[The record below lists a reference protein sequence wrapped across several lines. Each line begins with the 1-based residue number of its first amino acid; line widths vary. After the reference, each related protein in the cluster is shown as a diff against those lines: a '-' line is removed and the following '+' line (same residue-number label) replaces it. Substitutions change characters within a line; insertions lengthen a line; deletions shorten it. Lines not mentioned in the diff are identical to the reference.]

1 MSAVQSPRPAVIGGG
16 AAQPF
21 WVVGFGAEL
30 CINAQ
35 TVFWRERRDSSL
47 SSLAKQRPASSHRQ
61 RHNLSPRRPHNKG
74 PLFDTLHST
83 LATTQP
89 IRAVSYSPLLPFFFL
104 PDARTV
110 PWLRFRL
117 RIFLPAH
124 AFTHSRPAA
133 TLLGSCRQNHEIQPT
148 AA

>member
-1 MSAVQSPRPAVIGGG
+1 
-16 AAQPF
+16 
-21 WVVGFGAEL
+21 
-30 CINAQ
+30 
-35 TVFWRERRDSSL
+35 L
-47 SSLAKQRPASSHRQ
+47 SSLAKQRPASSHRR

-83 LATTQP
+83 HATTQP

-117 RIFLPAH
+117 RIFLPCPRIH
-124 AFTHSRPAA
+124 AFTSSCNTPWVLQTESRNRVDSRSVSSLKRYCPPAFVCV
-133 TLLGSCRQNHEIQPT
+133 LLVVVVLFPVLCC
-148 AA
+148 AALAHANC